1 MSIDSYEIKTAKFED
16 EIMGIAGCAYIT
28 WHDTYDN
35 LLPDGQV
42 DYMIKKYQS
51 FDAIKR
57 DISENGYIYY
67 AVISG
72 TKVIAFCGVKPENEK
87 LFISKIYVMPK
98 YQRCGIA
105 SEIFEKLL
113 VDFKDKYNI
122 FYLTVNK
129 NNEKAISAYKS
140 FGFEIKKSI
149 TTDIGNGYVMDDYI
163 MEFKIV

>member
-1 MSIDSYEIKTAKFED
+1 MDNYKIKTAKSDD
-16 EIMGIAGCAYIT
+16 EIMGISGCAYIT
-28 WHDTYDN
+28 WHDTYDK
-35 LLPDGQV
+35 LLPNGQV

-67 AVISG
+67 AVMSES
-72 TKVIAFCGVKPENEK
+72 KVIAFSGVKPESDK

-98 YQRCGIA
+98 YQRQGIA
-105 SEIFEKLL
+105 SKIFKNL
-113 VDFKDKYNI
+113 VSDFGTKYNT

-129 NNEKAISAYKS
+129 NNEKAIQTYKS
-140 FGFEIKKSI
+140 FGFEIINSV

-163 MEFKIV
+163 MEFKKV